1 MTCDSG
7 HSDSVVT
14 WGQSLTIYLF
24 PKSQLRA
31 ARFAALLFL
40 CLLFAAGSA
49 SAQTQTPEYGCPI
62 GIASKP
68 SLLRHVA
75 WDKTVPTG
83 QIRLSFRGHATFS
96 IETPGGASAATD
108 YNGITRPP
116 YVPDAVT
123 MNNAHPNHYADYIE
137 PEINHVLRGWD
148 PEGGV
153 AKHEVAFKDMTIFSI
168 PTNLFR
174 RPNGQLYNGNSIFV
188 FKAGDLC
195 VAHLGHLHQ
204 ILSDEQR
211 RALRRVDVLM
221 INIDGNTMTQGEAL
235 KVIEQ
240 ISPRLVIP
248 MHYLFQGLAERFA
261 RLAAPL
267 YPVRVHSDSTI
278 VVDEA
283 SLPHSKEILFLQP
296 AQ

>member
-1 MTCDSG
+1 
-7 HSDSVVT
+7 
-14 WGQSLTIYLF
+14 
-24 PKSQLRA
+24 
-31 ARFAALLFL
+31 L

-62 GIASKP
+62 GIASTP

-75 WDKTVPTG
+75 WDKTVPIG
-83 QIRLSFRGHATFS
+83 QLRLSFRGHATFS

-116 YVPDAVT
+116 YIPDAVT

-137 PEINHVLRGWD
+137 PEISHVLRGWD

-188 FKAGDLC
+188 FKAADLC

-240 ISPRLVIP
+240 VSPRLVIP

-283 SLPHSKEILFLQP
+283 SLPHSTEILFLQP